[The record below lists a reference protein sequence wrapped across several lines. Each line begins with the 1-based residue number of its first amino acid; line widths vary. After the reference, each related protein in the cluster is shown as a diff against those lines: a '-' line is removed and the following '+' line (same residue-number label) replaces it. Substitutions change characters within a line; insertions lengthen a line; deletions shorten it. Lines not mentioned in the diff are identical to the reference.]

1 MSDRLAECLR
11 GLGLTLLGGTMDFT
25 EKLQNA
31 SKATEGHDESMDPS
45 RREAI
50 LRIGRFAAYTAPGL
64 LVMLTGTA
72 YAQADS
78 IIRLPPG

>member
-1 MSDRLAECLR
+1 MDSD
-11 GLGLTLLGGTMDFT
+11 
-25 EKLQNA
+25 KLQNA
-31 SKATEGHDESMDPS
+31 SKAAEGHEESMDPS

-50 LRIGRFAAYTAPGL
+50 LQMGRFAAYTAPGL